1 VRTTTGNQAISAV
14 CLPRYN
20 DTELAGTEPKLDREL
35 LGRVAALTPGQ
46 QRWLRTI
53 LQSIFTMREPA
64 AGSGGRTAEE
74 AEMREERPRRTKP
87 KTARPAP
94 VEEPRRQGLDDL
106 ISGEAGA
113 EESYP
118 ELADE
123 LKGIG
128 DIADLLRESGRERRR
143 FGEELMRL
151 FGKEEQADE
160 GEEDEGEGSR
170 FS

>member
-1 VRTTTGNQAISAV
+1 
-14 CLPRYN
+14 
-20 DTELAGTEPKLDREL
+20 
-35 LGRVAALTPGQ
+35 
-46 QRWLRTI
+46 
-53 LQSIFTMREPA
+53 M
-64 AGSGGRTAEE
+64 
-74 AEMREERPRRTKP
+74 
-87 KTARPAP
+87 
-94 VEEPRRQGLDDL
+94 EEPRRQGLDDL

-151 FGKEEQADE
+151 FGSPEADAEE
-160 GEEDEGEGSR
+160 GEEGEENGGEGAR
-170 FS
+170 FN